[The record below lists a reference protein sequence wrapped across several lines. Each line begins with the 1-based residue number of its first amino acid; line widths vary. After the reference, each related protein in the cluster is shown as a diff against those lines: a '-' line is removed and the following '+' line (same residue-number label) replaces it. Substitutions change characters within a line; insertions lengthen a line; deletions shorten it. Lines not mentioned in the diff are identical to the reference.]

1 LTHARYQEH
10 SIDSAKNEKVATD
23 LSIPI
28 AIRSRYTHR
37 RRLGGLMSVVDVLL
51 GKPLATS
58 DERAEQIGAA
68 AGIPIFGLDALSSV
82 AYGPEAALTLLIPL
96 GAAGVAYI
104 LPVSLSIIALLAIVY
119 FSYRQTIA
127 AYPGGG
133 GSYTVAS
140 ENLGRY
146 PGLLAASALMIDYI
160 LVAAVGISAGVGA
173 LVSAV
178 PQLQPHTLAM
188 CLVILAIVTLVNLR
202 GVREAGLLFML
213 PTYAFLGSLIIA
225 IAIGVTKTVFAGGHP
240 VPVVPPPSLA
250 GPASVAVSMWLLL
263 QVFSNGC
270 TAMTGVEAVS
280 NGVKAFREPTVPNAQ
295 RTLTVIIG
303 MLAVLLAGIAYLI
316 RAYGI
321 QATDPGQP
329 GYQSVISMLVAAVIG
344 RGIFYYFTIGSV
356 LVILS
361 LSANTAFADFP
372 RLCRA
377 VAHDGFLPH
386 SFGFRG
392 RRLVYSQGI
401 YVLAVLAGILLVIF
415 QGVTDRLIPLF
426 AIGAFLAFTLSQAGM
441 VGHWRRNPGPGAVRS
456 MIVNGLGAVT
466 TGGTLVIVLLA
477 KFTSGAWVS
486 VLLIA
491 GIMSTMLWVRG
502 HYASVENETKLVTPL
517 CLENLG
523 PPIIVMPIQNWSSI
537 SERAMQFALS
547 LSNEIHAV
555 HVGTEEETNELK
567 ENWERLV
574 AEPVKKA
581 GETPPQLE
589 ILDSPYRLILKPIL
603 EYVTTMETKNPG
615 RQIAVIVPELVE
627 RHWYHYPLH
636 NQRAELLKAL
646 LLIRG
651 SRNIVLISVPWY
663 IKA

>member
-1 LTHARYQEH
+1 
-10 SIDSAKNEKVATD
+10 
-23 LSIPI
+23 
-28 AIRSRYTHR
+28 
-37 RRLGGLMSVVDVLL
+37 MDVLL

-68 AGIPIFGLDALSSV
+68 AGIPIFGLDALSSA

-188 CLVILAIVTLVNLR
+188 CLAILAIVTLVNLR

-213 PTYAFLGSLIIA
+213 PTYAYVGSLLIA

-240 VPVVPPPSLA
+240 MPVVPPPNVA

-303 MLAVLLAGIAYLI
+303 VLALLLAGIAYLI
-316 RAYGI
+316 RIYGI

-386 SFGFRG
+386 SFGYRG

-456 MIVNGLGAVT
+456 MVVNGLGAVT

-491 GIMSTMLWVRG
+491 GIMSTMLWVRR
-502 HYASVENETKLVTPL
+502 HYASVENETRLVTPL
-517 CLENLG
+517 SLENLG
-523 PPIIVMPIQNWSSI
+523 PPIIVMPIQNWSST
-537 SERAMQFALS
+537 SERALQFALS

-555 HVGTEEETNELK
+555 HIGAEEETNELK

-581 GETPPQLE
+581 GGTPPTLE
-589 ILDSPYRLILKPIL
+589 ILESPYRLILKPIL
-603 EYVTTMETKNPG
+603 EYVTTMEAKNPG

-627 RHWYHYPLH
+627 RHWYHYLLH

-651 SRNIVLISVPWY
+651 SPNIVLISVPWY
-663 IKA
+663 IRA